1 MEVFLLWHVTNTAHR
16 KYNKSEATQ
25 VVFALWRMRVVTNG
39 AQVVD
44 SVANNTEPKQS
55 GDSERKPGGL
65 VQEIPH
71 PFEDLKKGGY
81 EMILGDSDPRALI
94 SPLDCLV

>member
-1 MEVFLLWHVTNTAHR
+1 
-16 KYNKSEATQ
+16 
-25 VVFALWRMRVVTNG
+25 MRVVTNG

-44 SVANNTEPKQS
+44 SVTNTEPKQS
-55 GDSERKPGGL
+55 GDSEKKPGSL
-65 VQEIPH
+65 VQEVPH
-71 PFEDLKKGGY
+71 PFEDLKKGDY